1 MNPNPSSFHPSAR
14 GVIEDLRQRFPQAS
28 FLALGQTALW
38 DEPTKA
44 AVRRALDAVWPAA
57 QLIAAAHDTDFFAKL
72 PAHGHAAVAGGGSA
86 SSRYV
91 LVGHDDAR
99 TRGLWSAAGEMSRL
113 FGSEDVPTQHRLE
126 QAGVRLAWAAARANA
141 GPDEFLSRV
150 TAAWGWS
157 GIVQAERG
165 GRKLIASDVPLADIL
180 PTLLRQLDETFAGS
194 EACLQAAGDVK
205 SPVAALVRGWVSDYA
220 ERHPQAALTDLYRD
234 LYPRLYELLLGA
246 PPANLSTSNTLHLLR
261 LNRATASL
269 PRFALVDRFLR
280 PQTRA
285 RAIDAYNRAV
295 AGSETYGLDRFG
307 EGALPFDLVL
317 PGRGR
322 GTLHLREDGSLLVD
336 LDRPLVLPRPAAG
349 PVASIE
355 DLASVLEDALGPD
368 VALVGKAITLV
379 PMLAAE
385 FVLVFHEGAS
395 GYTDRSRRFVE
406 SLQAAGVGLSALC
419 PILRVRYH
427 CWDALEAVP
436 GDVSFPL
443 PVHLAEAFGR
453 TTIPA
458 GEFAACWHCAVA
470 HARQRVTEISAVR
483 SPRELLA
490 YLKRSSARGPER
502 WEGLAREHEAARLR
516 LLGLWSRAQAVQGR
530 VYTLYDQI
538 KVLRREVSD
547 LEKQKGDDFR
557 ARVRPLR
564 ERLWESGDGP
574 DAESIRQRI
583 DSLDAERART
593 FDSEIEQRVGQVR
606 FALATVRDLKARRL
620 ALERGDEAT
629 EARATLLRIEAE
641 AERAKAHLVANAL
654 RAEAGLPH
662 TNFRPSAWWFPLVDP
677 SGTWFRR
684 LSETAEYY
692 LEPLDGSAPAA
703 AA

>member
-1 MNPNPSSFHPSAR
+1 MNPNSSSFHPSAR
-14 GVIEDLRQRFPQAS
+14 GVIEDLRQRFPQTS

-44 AVRRALDAVWPAA
+44 AVRRALDAVWPDAR
-57 QLIAAAHDTDFFAKL
+57 LIAAAHDTDFFAKL
-72 PAHGHAAVAGGGSA
+72 PAHGHAAVQSA
-86 SSRYV
+86 ASGKYV
-91 LVGHDDAR
+91 LVGHDDAK

-141 GPDEFLSRV
+141 GADEFLSRV

-180 PTLLRQLDETFAGS
+180 PALLRQLDDTFAGS
-194 EACLQAAGDVK
+194 EACLRAGGDAPLP
-205 SPVAALVRGWVSDYA
+205 SVAALVRGWASGYA

-234 LYPRLYELLLGA
+234 LYPRLYELLLGT
-246 PPANLSTSNTLHLLR
+246 PPANLLTSNTLSLLR
-261 LNRATASL
+261 LNRATAAL
-269 PRFALVDRFLR
+269 PRFVLADCFLR
-280 PQTRA
+280 PATRA

-307 EGALPFDLVL
+307 ESALPFDLVL

-349 PVASIE
+349 PVASIA
-355 DLASVLEDALGPD
+355 DLAAVLEDALGPD
-368 VALVGKAITLV
+368 VALIGKAITLV

-406 SLQAAGVGLSALC
+406 SLWASGVALPVLC

-436 GDVSFPL
+436 GDVSFSL
-443 PVHLAEAFGR
+443 PAHLAEAFGR

-458 GEFAACWHCAVA
+458 GEFAACWQCAVA

-490 YLKRSSARGPER
+490 YLKRSSTRGPER
-502 WEGLAREHEAARLR
+502 WESLAREHEAARLR

-538 KVLRREVSD
+538 KALRREVGD

-557 ARVRPLR
+557 ARVQPLR
-564 ERLWESGDGP
+564 ERLWETGDGP
-574 DAESIRQRI
+574 EAESLRQRI
-583 DSLDAERART
+583 AALNAERGRT

-620 ALERGDEAT
+620 ALERGEEAT
-629 EARATLLRIEAE
+629 HARSALLRIEAE

-677 SGTWFRR
+677 SGAWFRR

-692 LEPLDGSAPAA
+692 LEPLAGDIPAA
-703 AA
+703 V